1 MINPQLDISQV
12 QMKLNYQKLFSTV
25 WLKVKNKH
33 FQLETKTENYFTKIS
48 WNEHLCRFQLTKI
61 IQIDNPKFSEIPDS
75 DI

>member
-1 MINPQLDISQV
+1 VINPQVDISQK
-12 QMKLNYQKLFSTV
+12 QMKLYYQKLFSTV

-61 IQIDNPKFSEIPDS
+61 IQIDNPKLH
-75 DI
+75 